1 MLYLQLKLELRNKKF
16 RYFDFISIDIGVH
29 SNDNLYSGGDL
40 MEKYSIQQVS
50 ELLHMPKD
58 TLRYYDKLELVSP
71 SRGENRYR
79 YYTEQDILDL
89 QYIETMKYADF
100 TLAEIRQFF
109 NYQRSLASEDDC
121 LNIERLFE
129 DKKSEYK
136 QKIKVYMAMVALVD
150 KMLHVKSQIESSDD
164 LWKVNELVV
173 SVFQKIKEGR
183 YEK

>member
-1 MLYLQLKLELRNKKF
+1 MK
-16 RYFDFISIDIGVH
+16 
-29 SNDNLYSGGDL
+29 
-40 MEKYSIQQVS
+40 KYSIQQVS

-79 YYTEQDILDL
+79 YYTEKDILDL

-109 NYQRSLASEDDC
+109 NYKRSLVSEEDC

-129 DKKSEYK
+129 DKKLEYK
-136 QKIKVYMAMVALVD
+136 QKIKAYKAMVTLVD
-150 KMLHVKSQIESSDD
+150 RMLHVKGQIESPDD
-164 LWKVNELVV
+164 MVKANELVV
-173 SVFQKIKEGR
+173 SMFQEIREGWH
-183 YEK
+183 EK

>member
-1 MLYLQLKLELRNKKF
+1 MK
-16 RYFDFISIDIGVH
+16 
-29 SNDNLYSGGDL
+29 
-40 MEKYSIQQVS
+40 KYSIQQVS
-50 ELLHMPKD
+50 ELLYMPKD

-109 NYQRSLASEDDC
+109 NYKRSLASEDDC

-150 KMLHVKSQIESSDD
+150 KMLYVKSQIESPDD
-164 LWKVNELVV
+164 LGKANELVV
-173 SVFQKIKEGR
+173 SVFQKIMEGR

>member
-1 MLYLQLKLELRNKKF
+1 MK
-16 RYFDFISIDIGVH
+16 
-29 SNDNLYSGGDL
+29 
-40 MEKYSIQQVS
+40 KYSIQQVS

-109 NYQRSLASEDDC
+109 NYKRSLASEDDC

>member
-1 MLYLQLKLELRNKKF
+1 MK
-16 RYFDFISIDIGVH
+16 
-29 SNDNLYSGGDL
+29 
-40 MEKYSIQQVS
+40 KYSIRQVS

-109 NYQRSLASEDDC
+109 SYLRSLASDDDC
-121 LNIERLFE
+121 LNIERLLE
-129 DKKSEYK
+129 DKKLEYK
-136 QKIKVYMAMVALVD
+136 QKINIYKSMVTLVD
-150 KMLHVKSQIESSDD
+150 EMLHVKNQIKSPDD
-164 LWKVNELVV
+164 IGKANELVV
-173 SVFQKIKEGR
+173 SVFQKIKEKR